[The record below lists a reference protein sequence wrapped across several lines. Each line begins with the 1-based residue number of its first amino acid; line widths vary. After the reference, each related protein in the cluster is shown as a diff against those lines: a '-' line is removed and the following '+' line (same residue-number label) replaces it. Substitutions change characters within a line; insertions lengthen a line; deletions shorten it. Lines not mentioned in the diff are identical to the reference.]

1 MRGATMGHR
10 WNTKSTINTEQI
22 TKRYLGEERYQEVR
36 RNTGVKKRGK
46 KRIPSCNEPPV
57 NH

>member
-1 MRGATMGHR
+1 MGHR

-22 TKRYLGEERYQEVR
+22 IKRYLGEERYQEVR

-46 KRIPSCNEPPV
+46 KRIPGCRGAVMS
-57 NH
+57 HQ